1 MRLMTIPLFL
11 LVMSCAAIPVSDRRD
26 VETSNRQ
33 EEDKTFIPD
42 RKTLEPSNQ
51 QELEA
56 KYSRLVGSIS
66 EELIYNCPSCTQLVE
81 YGNSIKQFKEK
92 DYNELTI
99 YSDVY
104 WNAFFAIA
112 PDNPDVYFSRVHLLM
127 REGLLE
133 QAFYTLIF
141 ITYQANTIIE
151 RNEITFLAVQK
162 DIESVKT
169 NSAKYI
175 RNGIKQYDSGSYTK
189 AIDEY
194 NKALSIYPKSPPALY
209 QTGMTYMAKHLQE
222 KGEEEQAKEI
232 AFEYYEKARTYDP
245 FYHMAYQGP
254 EAIAQKMSIVSGK
267 IQPAVKELLSR
278 KVSEEILLEFA
289 AGCEEIGVYEFSIY
303 AYHLLLALAYDDT
316 VNADIV
322 DKIAICLKKLGVEN
336 AANEFKSQIQAINQN
351 N

>member
-11 LVMSCAAIPVSDRRD
+11 LVMSCAAMPVSDRWD
-26 VETSNRQ
+26 VEPSNRQ

-42 RKTLEPSNQ
+42 RKTVEPSNQ

-56 KYSRLVGSIS
+56 KYSRLAGSIS

-81 YGNSIKQFKEK
+81 YGNSIKQFQEK

-112 PDNPDVYFSRVHLLM
+112 PDNPDIYFSRVHLLM

-141 ITYQANTIIE
+141 ISYQANTIIE
-151 RNEITFLAVQK
+151 RNERTFLAVQK
-162 DIESVKT
+162 DIESVKA
-169 NSAKYI
+169 NSAKHI
-175 RNGIKQYDSGSYTK
+175 RNGIKQYDNGSYTK
-189 AIDEY
+189 AIEEY
-194 NKALSIYPKSPPALY
+194 DKALSIYPKSPPALY
-209 QTGMTYMAKHLQE
+209 QTGMTYMGKYLQE
-222 KGEEEQAKEI
+222 KGEEEQAEEI
-232 AFEYYEKARTYDP
+232 AFEYFEKVRAYDP

-254 EAIAQKMSIVSGK
+254 EEITQKKFIVSGK

-278 KVSEEILLEFA
+278 NISGKILLEFA
-289 AGCEEIGVYEFSIY
+289 AGSEEIGVYEYSIY

-316 VNADIV
+316 VNTDIV
-322 DKIAICLKKLGVEN
+322 EKIAVCLKKLGVEN
-336 AANEFKSQIQAINQN
+336 AANEFRSQIQAIHQN
-351 N
+351 D